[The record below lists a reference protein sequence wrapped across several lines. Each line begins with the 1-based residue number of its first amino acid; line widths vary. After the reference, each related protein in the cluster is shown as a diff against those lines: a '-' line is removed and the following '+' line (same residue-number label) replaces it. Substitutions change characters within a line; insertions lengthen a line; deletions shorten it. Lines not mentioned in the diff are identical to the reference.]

1 MVSRPPAVGARHVS
15 RGMHVLL
22 YVLTALTFFAGTQL
36 FVLSDH
42 TDQFFSWTIA
52 NPMSAAFV
60 GAGFWGA
67 AVVVFWCARQR
78 EWTRGRVVVPTVAV
92 VATML
97 MVATLQNLEAFH
109 GILGL
114 AWIEVYSIFP
124 PILAAVT
131 IMQLA
136 VPGSDSHSG
145 DRLPSALRVTLAVQ
159 AAVAVVAGVVL
170 FASSPSL
177 AEDLWAWTLT
187 DLTSKAVGTWLV
199 GTGVTCAVVALL
211 DDRAA
216 VPGWALAQMTLG
228 AAVLFGLARFAGDV
242 DFDGASAYL
251 IVVYFAST
259 LASGCYGAML
269 SWRDGRFAPTQG
281 AGGIPVETR
290 AQTG

>member
-1 MVSRPPAVGARHVS
+1 
-15 RGMHVLL
+15 MHVLL

-52 NPMSAAFV
+52 NPMSAAFI

-78 EWTRGRVVVPTVAV
+78 TWARGRVVVPTVAV

-97 MVATLQNLEAFH
+97 MVGTLQNLEAFH
-109 GILGL
+109 GLLGL

-136 VPGSDSHSG
+136 VPGSDPHSG
-145 DRLPSALRVTLAVQ
+145 ARLPAALRLTLALQ
-159 AAVAVVAGVVL
+159 AVVAIVAGALL

-177 AEDLWAWTLT
+177 AEDLWAWPLT

-199 GTGVTCAVVALL
+199 GTGLTCAVVALL

-216 VPGWALAQMTLG
+216 LPGWALAQLTLG
-228 AAVLFGLARFAGDV
+228 AAVLFGLARFEGHV
-242 DFDGASAYL
+242 EFDDPVAYA
-251 IVVYFAST
+251 IVAYFAST
-259 LASGCYGAML
+259 LLSGAYGAL
-269 SWRDGRFAPTQG
+269 LCWREGRFAPTEG

-290 AQTG
+290 VPT